1 MSEHLTVLA
10 MTAASLGFLHTLF
23 GPDHY
28 LPFVVMSKAR
38 GWSRSRTLGITALC
52 GLGHVLSS
60 VVLGAV
66 GIAAGLAVSRMEGI
80 EGVRGDLAAWALIAV
95 GFVYAAWGLKQAF
108 RDRPHAHAHAHA
120 GGVEHEHVHN
130 HHQAHTHA
138 HLGKDAADVTPWVLF
153 TVFVLGPCEPLIP
166 LLMVPAAQQS
176 MFGVIVV
183 TAIFSAATI
192 LTMLGTVSLGLAGV
206 DRLPMAQLERFSHAI
221 AGATIGLCGV
231 GIVFLGL

>member
-28 LPFVVMSKAR
+28 LPFLVMSKAR
-38 GWSRSRTLGITALC
+38 GWSRTRTLGITALC
-52 GLGHVLSS
+52 GLGHVLGSLM
-60 VVLGAV
+60 LGAV
-66 GIAAGLAVSRMEGI
+66 GIAAGLAVSRMEVL
-80 EGVRGDLAAWALIAV
+80 EGVRGDLAAWALIAL

-108 RDRPHAHAHAHA
+108 RDRTHEHAHAHV
-120 GGVEHEHVHN
+120 GGVEHEHVHT

-138 HLGKDAADVTPWVLF
+138 HLGTDAADVTPWVLF

-176 MFGVIVV
+176 LFGIIVV
-183 TAIFSAATI
+183 TAIFSVVTI
-192 LTMLGTVSLGLAGV
+192 ITMLCTVSLGLAGV
-206 DRLPMAQLERFSHAI
+206 DRLPLGQLERFGHAI
-221 AGATIGLCGV
+221 AGTTIGLCGAS
-231 GIVFLGL
+231 IVFLGL

>member
-38 GWSRSRTLGITALC
+38 GWTRSRTLGITALC

-60 VVLGAV
+60 VLLGAV

-130 HHQAHTHA
+130 HHQAHTHP
-138 HLGKDAADVTPWVLF
+138 HLGKHATDVTPWVLF

-176 MFGVIVV
+176 MFGVAVV
-183 TAIFSAATI
+183 TAIFSATTI

-206 DRLPMAQLERFSHAI
+206 DHLPMGQLERFSHAI
-221 AGATIGLCGV
+221 AGTTIGLCGV

>member
-66 GIAAGLAVSRMEGI
+66 GIAMGLAVSRMEGI

-108 RDRPHAHAHAHA
+108 RDRS
-120 GGVEHEHVHN
+120 HE
-130 HHQAHTHA
+130 HTHA
-138 HLGKDAADVTPWVLF
+138 HADGVEHVHVHTHHSGHTHAHPGEDIADITPWVLF

-166 LLMVPAAQQS
+166 ILMVPAAQHS
-176 MFGVIVV
+176 VFGVVAV
-183 TAIFSAATI
+183 ATIFSTATI
-192 LTMLGTVSLGLAGV
+192 LTMLGMVTLALAGV

-221 AGATIGLCGV
+221 AGTTIGLCGV